1 MLRIWCCVRSSS
13 QNSKLWPESESRA
26 SFVHEKKAVSPSQT
40 SAKCHNYD
48 RHSKL
53 TDIRSSRW
61 IRIENARRTVCMLTE
76 TGVLVNDSILC
87 NINDSPFLCVF
98 CLFVVF
104 WFVCLV
110 RSWVRLTRDVRQWL
124 TWFKSVRD
132 EWFPQGSVSLALFL
146 YLSRC
151 LSWLLYPLGCC
162 RFVIADNC

>member
-1 MLRIWCCVRSSS
+1 MLRIWCCVHSSS

-26 SFVHEKKAVSPSQT
+26 SFVHETCA
-40 SAKCHNYD
+40 
-48 RHSKL
+48 L

-61 IRIENARRTVCMLTE
+61 IRIENVRRTVCMLTE

-110 RSWVRLTRDVRQWL
+110 RSWVRLTRDGQWL